1 MAAARA
7 AIRPDCGDTLMPIR
21 ESAPPQ
27 RFIFAA
33 GCISACLAVALGAFA
48 AHALKARLAADMLG
62 VFEVGVRYQMY
73 HAFALIAA
81 AWSCTRWPGRAAT
94 AAGWLFLVG
103 TLIFSG
109 SLYVLSLTGL
119 RWAGAITPLGGAAF
133 IAGWLVLAWSPF
145 ASCAEP

>member
-73 HAFALIAA
+73 HAFALLALGLA
-81 AWSCTRWPGRAAT
+81 LTRWPRRALVT
-94 AAGWLFLVG
+94 SGWLFVAG
-103 TLIFSG
+103 TVLFSG
-109 SLYVLSLTGL
+109 SLYALSLSGPSWL
-119 RWAGAITPLGGAAF
+119 GIVTPLGGVAF
-133 IAGWLVLAWSPF
+133 LAGWLCLAW
-145 ASCAEP
+145 AVWTR